1 MEAKNRK
8 RIYLAGPDVFYP
20 DAAMR
25 GRAMVELCAG
35 YGHQGIY
42 PLDSLYPSGSKQE
55 QACWIYSANTRLID
69 SCDLVIANLNP
80 FRGEE
85 PDSGTAFEVGYA
97 IAKGK
102 TVYGYLSDVRT
113 QRARYGCA
121 TDTEG
126 RVIEDFS
133 LPINLMLGVPV
144 SLVAGGLQEVLARIN
159 ASIEADRHRSALKNR
174 KGVGT

>member
-1 MEAKNRK
+1 MNTKDSK

-25 GRAMVELCAG
+25 GRAMVALCTRH
-35 YGHQGIY
+35 GHQGIY

-55 QACWIYSANTRLID
+55 QACWIYKANTRLID
-69 SCDLVIANLNP
+69 SCDVVIANLNP

-102 TVYGYLSDVRT
+102 TVYGYLDDVRT
-113 QRARYGCA
+113 QRERHGCA

-126 RVIEDFS
+126 RLIEDFS

-144 SLVAGGLQEVLARIN
+144 SLVAGGLKEVLERIN
-159 ASIEADRHRSALKNR
+159 ATLAAKETARYLTTARA
-174 KGVGT
+174 